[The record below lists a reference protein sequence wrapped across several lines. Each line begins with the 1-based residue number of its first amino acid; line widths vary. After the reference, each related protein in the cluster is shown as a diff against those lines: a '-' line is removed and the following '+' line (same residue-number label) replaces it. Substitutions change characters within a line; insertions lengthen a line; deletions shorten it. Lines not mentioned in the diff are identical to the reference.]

1 MKEVIIS
8 REDDY
13 RIKITQLDEETALIT
28 KEFWDDRLNKWID
41 YSSKMITKEE
51 YEGLKKFFEGQKK

>member
-8 REDDY
+8 KEDDY
-13 RIKITQLDEETALIT
+13 RIKITQLDEETVLIV

-51 YEGLKKFFEGQKK
+51 YEGLKKFFEG

>member
-8 REDDY
+8 KEDDY
-13 RIKITQLDEETALIT
+13 RIKITQLDEETVLIV

-51 YEGLKKFFEGQKK
+51 YEGLKKFFEGQ

>member
-8 REDDY
+8 RENDY

-51 YEGLKKFFEGQKK
+51 YEGLKKFFEGQ

>member
-1 MKEVIIS
+1 MKEIVIS
-8 REDDY
+8 KEDDY
-13 RIKITQLDEETALIT
+13 RIKITQLDEETVLIV

-51 YEGLKKFFEGQKK
+51 YEGLKKFFEGQ

>member
-8 REDDY
+8 KEDDY
-13 RIKITQLDEETALIT
+13 RIKITQLDEETVLIV

-51 YEGLKKFFEGQKK
+51 YEGLKKFFEEQ

>member
-41 YSSKMITKEE
+41 YSSKMITREE
-51 YEGLKKFFEGQKK
+51 YEGLKKFFERQ

>member
-8 REDDY
+8 KEDDY
-13 RIKITQLDEETALIT
+13 RIKIAQLDEETVLIV

-41 YSSKMITKEE
+41 YSSKMITREE
-51 YEGLKKFFEGQKK
+51 YEGLKKFFEGQ

>member
-51 YEGLKKFFEGQKK
+51 YEGLKKFFEEQ

>member
-1 MKEVIIS
+1 MKEVIINK
-8 REDDY
+8 EDDY
-13 RIKITQLDEETALIT
+13 RIKITQLDEETVLIV

-51 YEGLKKFFEGQKK
+51 YEGLKKFFEGQ

>member
-8 REDDY
+8 KEDDY
-13 RIKITQLDEETALIT
+13 RIKITQLDEETVLIV

-41 YSSKMITKEE
+41 YSSKMITREE
-51 YEGLKKFFEGQKK
+51 YEGLKKFFERQ

>member
-8 REDDY
+8 KEDDY

-51 YEGLKKFFEGQKK
+51 YEGLKKFFEEQ

>member
-8 REDDY
+8 KEDDY
-13 RIKITQLDEETALIT
+13 RIKITQLDEGTALIT
-28 KEFWDDRLNKWID
+28 KEFWDDKLNKWID

-51 YEGLKKFFEGQKK
+51 YEGLKKFFEEQ

>member
-51 YEGLKKFFEGQKK
+51 YEGLKKFFERQ

>member
-8 REDDY
+8 KEDDY
-13 RIKITQLDEETALIT
+13 RIKITQLDEETVLIV

-41 YSSKMITKEE
+41 YSSKMITREE
-51 YEGLKKFFEGQKK
+51 YEGLKKFFEGQ